1 MIYNLKEETNGD
13 VGVRLT
19 KREFQEVHDAVAEVV
34 EGQGYSV
41 PKESLEVLRNFWQH
55 LHSHFH

>member
-13 VGVRLT
+13 VGVWLT

-34 EGQGYSV
+34 EDSV
-41 PKESLEVLRNFWQH
+41 SKESLEVLKNFWQH

>member
-13 VGVRLT
+13 VGVWLT

-34 EGQGYSV
+34 EDSV
-41 PKESLEVLRNFWQH
+41 SKESLEVLKKFWQH